1 MLLVGESS
9 CKETL
14 LLIDLCNEM
23 IMNSRTMAKD
33 HANTQTILK
42 ETIANL
48 SHDIR
53 TPLTSMDGYFQ
64 LLAQSDSISERKHY
78 TQIIRSRITDLETIL
93 EELFT
98 YAKLEDPSYQ
108 FPITTI
114 DFSKSVHDV
123 LFSYYEEFQAQH
135 ITIAADFA
143 DGPFWIEANADAL
156 ARILQ
161 NILKNARDHGSRQVS
176 LRLYP
181 QDSFVCFS
189 CSNHVSNPKDLSIEK
204 IFSRFY
210 TADLARTRSSTG
222 LGLSIA
228 KALTQ
233 KLGGQINATL
243 VDDIFTIEIRFVR
256 QMP

>member
-1 MLLVGESS
+1 MLMVSDSS
-9 CKETL
+9 QKDFL
-14 LLIDLCNEM
+14 LLTDLCNEM
-23 IMNSRTMAKD
+23 IVNSRTMAKD

-64 LLAQSDSISERKHY
+64 LLAQSDSIAEREHY

-123 LFSYYEEFQAQH
+123 LFSYYEEFETQH
-135 ITIAADFA
+135 ITIEADFA
-143 DGPFWIEANADAL
+143 DGPIWIEGNADAL
-156 ARILQ
+156 SRILQ
-161 NILKNARDHGSRQVS
+161 NILKNARDHGSHLVS

-181 QDSFVCFS
+181 QDSFICFS

-210 TADLARTRSSTG
+210 TADPARTRSTTG

-233 KLGGQINATL
+233 KLGGEINATL
-243 VDDIFTIEIRFVR
+243 SDNIFTIEIRFKC
-256 QMP
+256 QTP